1 MLRSQTAPV
10 DCLENLRMTTSSLE
24 PAIRLTSRETDVLRL
39 LAQGHSYTEVGHAL
53 GVSLHTVT
61 THIKNVYRKL
71 DVHSARAAVWRA
83 LELELLGEA
92 SAGWR

>member
-1 MLRSQTAPV
+1 MPTALAPGV
-10 DCLENLRMTTSSLE
+10 
-24 PAIRLTSRETDVLRL
+24 RLTCRESDVLRL
-39 LAQGHSYTEVGHAL
+39 LAQGHSYTQVGDAL

-92 SAGWR
+92 SAGSR

>member
-1 MLRSQTAPV
+1 MQDRLGMA
-10 DCLENLRMTTSSLE
+10 L
-24 PAIRLTSRETDVLRL
+24 RLTAREADVLRL
-39 LAQGHSYTEVGHAL
+39 LARGLTYTQVSDAL

-71 DVHSARAAVWRA
+71 EVHAARAAIWRA
-83 LELELLGEA
+83 LELKLLGEDLEPAAA